1 MLKDRYDRKLNYLRL
16 SVTDRCN
23 LRCTYCMPEK
33 GIPMIRP
40 DEIMT
45 KQEILT
51 LARAF
56 LELGVTKVRLT
67 GGEPT
72 LRGDLSEIIRELKA
86 MGAEQVVL
94 TTNGILLR
102 DKAKEYKEAG
112 LDRVNISLDTLDA
125 AKYREITRG
134 GELSDALA
142 GIEAALAEG
151 LTPVKLNV
159 VLMRGFNDV
168 EADDFI
174 ELTRNPAIHVR
185 FIELMPIGQAEG
197 KQAQFMP
204 VSEIIERYPDFIELQ
219 SYDHSVARRFQKP
232 GYPGIVGFINPVSC
246 NFCSDCNRI
255 RVSASGRL
263 RLCLHAGEVGN
274 LKSFLHDPDQLKQ
287 EILRLVDQKPQS
299 HHLDLKSDAGTNMNE
314 IGG

>member
-72 LRGDLSEIIRELKA
+72 LRGDLSKIIRELKV

-102 DKAKEYKEAG
+102 DKAK
-112 LDRVNISLDTLDA
+112 
-125 AKYREITRG
+125 
-134 GELSDALA
+134 
-142 GIEAALAEG
+142 
-151 LTPVKLNV
+151 
-159 VLMRGFNDV
+159 
-168 EADDFI
+168 
-174 ELTRNPAIHVR
+174 
-185 FIELMPIGQAEG
+185 
-197 KQAQFMP
+197 
-204 VSEIIERYPDFIELQ
+204 
-219 SYDHSVARRFQKP
+219 
-232 GYPGIVGFINPVSC
+232 
-246 NFCSDCNRI
+246 
-255 RVSASGRL
+255 
-263 RLCLHAGEVGN
+263 
-274 LKSFLHDPDQLKQ
+274 
-287 EILRLVDQKPQS
+287 
-299 HHLDLKSDAGTNMNE
+299 
-314 IGG
+314 